1 VDIWK
6 KNVLENLKVRGLKF
20 SIVGNFLTE
29 LKKLSSR
36 DNKLAKVVELKKIK
50 QGSRTIE
57 ELMQEFRR
65 IVRESRHKEKLLIEK
80 FRRGINNVI
89 R

>member
-1 VDIWK
+1 M
-6 KNVLENLKVRGLKF
+6 
-20 SIVGNFLTE
+20 
-29 LKKLSSR
+29 
-36 DNKLAKVVELKKIK
+36 VELKKVK
-50 QGSRTIE
+50 QESRTIE

-65 IVRESRHKEKLLIEK
+65 IVRESRYKEKLLIEK